1 MYPVTNDRENV
12 AADAI
17 EHGWSVMW
25 TPCGALA
32 MNKGGDLIIARF
44 EYQSNIDQ
52 HVLAAADLH
61 VAEFGGHLLSVAM
74 VDEDLVAALDPND
87 WSISLAFVIESWLQW
102 YGRGEATK
110 RGTAA

>member
-17 EHGWSVMW
+17 EHGWTVMW

-32 MNKGGDLIIARF
+32 MLKGGDLITARF

-61 VAEFGGHLLSVAM
+61 VADFGGHLLSVSTA
-74 VDEDLVAALDPND
+74 DEDLVAALDPND

-102 YGRGEATK
+102 YGHGEAA
-110 RGTAA
+110 GDGMSA